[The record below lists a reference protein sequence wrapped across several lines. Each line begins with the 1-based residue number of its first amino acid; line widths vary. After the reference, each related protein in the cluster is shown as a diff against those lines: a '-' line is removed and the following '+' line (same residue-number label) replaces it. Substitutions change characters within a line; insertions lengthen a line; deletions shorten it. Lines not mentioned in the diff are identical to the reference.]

1 MNVKTALNNELLAQ
15 DFAREV
21 NLNRYLTH
29 YKQVALMYAEVE
41 NSIAVLSDMGSNR
54 SYIYYGK
61 VGEFL
66 GIALHGECHLIE
78 SIWEEEIFSRIHP
91 DDLVKKHTRELRF
104 LHFLKN
110 ALEKQRSDYYLEEY
124 LRMCDSVGKYH
135 QVLHRMFYVIAQDTG
150 NICLALCL
158 YNLTEVSSIGSMI
171 VNSADGSRIDIDTYD
186 CSDLLSRREKE
197 ILILIGRGKSSKE
210 IAEELSLSIHTV
222 SRHRQNI
229 LQKLQVSNSAQAFGI
244 ARELHLL

>member
-1 MNVKTALNNELLAQ
+1 
-15 DFAREV
+15 
-21 NLNRYLTH
+21 
-29 YKQVALMYAEVE
+29 MYAEVE

-158 YNLTEVSSIGSMI
+158 YNLTEVSSIGSII

-210 IAEELSLSIHTV
+210 IAEELSLSIHTI

>member
-15 DFAREV
+15 DFAGEV

-29 YKQVALMYAEVE
+29 YKQVASMYAEVE

-66 GIALHGECHLIE
+66 GIALHGECH
-78 SIWEEEIFSRIHP
+78 P

-110 ALEKQRSDYYLEEY
+110 ALEKQRNDYYLEEY

-171 VNSADGSRIDIDTYD
+171 VNSADGSRIDMIRT
-186 CSDLLSRREKE
+186 
-197 ILILIGRGKSSKE
+197 
-210 IAEELSLSIHTV
+210 TV
-222 SRHRQNI
+222 PTCFQDV
-229 LQKLQVSNSAQAFGI
+229 KKKF
-244 ARELHLL
+244 